1 MWNIKIIFIIPV
13 CLIAGGFYS
22 LASSSLFLFKAIETT
37 GYVSELKQSTRNTY
51 STDKQGYKR
60 KTGRVIEYQP
70 IIRFTTKNGKQLTF
84 NSLMLITGK
93 SERYYKYRSGRKVS
107 VLYDAQ
113 YPVESARINS
123 FSAKWG
129 ITLFLFAFGILGI
142 IICRWI
148 LRANTDY
155 HKQEKDKKADKEQVK
170 QKNTIQSQEYKKPA
184 QIKVNV
190 IIFTFI
196 MLCLIYAA
204 VTDSYTSDKAAIFM
218 IALFLIPFFISWY
231 LFIKKRSIFHRY
243 GESLCVL
250 ETFPVKL
257 GEQFKGHIKLNTA
270 YPSDIE
276 YQIQLRFNRYRQED
290 FSESLIAPVKQDLNG
305 LMLFFQFT
313 IPDTKITVLKDEK
326 EFEAQMTSD
335 TGTWLLTFTSTV
347 EGQELTN
354 SYTIPIYE

>member
-1 MWNIKIIFIIPV
+1 
-13 CLIAGGFYS
+13 LFY
-22 LASSSLFLFKAIETT
+22 LL
-37 GYVSELKQSTRNTY
+37 R
-51 STDKQGYKR
+51 
-60 KTGRVIEYQP
+60 P
-70 IIRFTTKNGKQLTF
+70 
-84 NSLMLITGK
+84 K
-93 SERYYKYRSGRKVS
+93 SK
-107 VLYDAQ
+107 
-113 YPVESARINS
+113 
-123 FSAKWG
+123 
-129 ITLFLFAFGILGI
+129 
-142 IICRWI
+142 
-148 LRANTDY
+148 
-155 HKQEKDKKADKEQVK
+155 
-170 QKNTIQSQEYKKPA
+170 
-184 QIKVNV
+184 
-190 IIFTFI
+190 
-196 MLCLIYAA
+196 
-204 VTDSYTSDKAAIFM
+204 
-218 IALFLIPFFISWY
+218 
-231 LFIKKRSIFHRY
+231 
-243 GESLCVL
+243 LCVL